1 MHGNDVAMNRFFEID
16 KDFENMNK
24 GNHKAS
30 KHVKMWINNA
40 FNECK
45 NLWGFNTDKFIINL
59 LDNVNSI
66 KELVEMLALFIL
78 QVEKKDGS
86 LYLATR

>member
-1 MHGNDVAMNRFFEID
+1 MNQFFEIF

-24 GNHKAS
+24 GNHKVS
-30 KHVKMWINNA
+30 KHAKMWINNA

-45 NLWGFNTDKFIINL
+45 NLWGFNIEKSIVNL
-59 LDNVNSI
+59 FDNVNVI

-78 QVEKKDGS
+78 QVAKKDGS
-86 LYLATR
+86 LYLTMRIKN